1 MSFKSYGTIA
11 LTLLLAI
18 AIAYAL
24 TPLVIRLARRIGWLD
39 VPKDK
44 RRMHHR
50 PIPLLGGLSII
61 AAFLLSILITT
72 LILGQFSNYYNPRI
86 FALLRQILPGALL
99 IAAVAFLD
107 DRFNLPPLPRL
118 GVQFV
123 AAGIAVALGVRIQFL
138 SGSVRIFGVYAFS
151 LPGWLSILITLLW
164 IVGMT
169 NAMNWIDG
177 LDGLA
182 AGISTIASVTLLVLA
197 TLQGRPQL
205 YVAILTAALAGGC
218 LGLLPYNK
226 NPAKIFMGDTGAM
239 FLGYTLGIISI
250 QGLFKFYTAITFA
263 IPVLILALP
272 IFDTASAII
281 RRLIEGKSPL
291 AADRSHIHHKLIDMG
306 LSQKQ
311 AVAFLYGVSGTL
323 SVIAVLFTVFGR
335 VVGWRFLLLALALVL
350 AAAILGLNL
359 LRRYNRS
366 RKEETPPP
374 DDAGASAQAN
384 PPADRRASD
393 DSDKSSK

>member
-1 MSFKSYGTIA
+1 MSVNGMSVKSYGTIG
-11 LTLLLAI
+11 LTLLI
-18 AIAYAL
+18 AVAVAYFI
-24 TPLVIRLARRIGWLD
+24 TPFVIRLAQRIGWLD
-39 VPKDK
+39 IPRDK
-44 RRMHHR
+44 RRMHCH

-61 AAFLLSILITT
+61 LGFLVAVFFIT
-72 LILGQFSNYYNPRI
+72 LILGHFSQYYNRGV
-86 FALLRQILPGALL
+86 FALLRQILPGGLL
-99 IAAVAFLD
+99 IAFVAFWD
-107 DRFNLPPLPRL
+107 DRYNLPPWPRL
-118 GVQFV
+118 GVQFA

-138 SGSVRIFGVYAFS
+138 SGSVRVFGAELFS
-151 LPGWLSILITLLW
+151 LPEWLSVPITLLW
-164 IVGMT
+164 LVGMT

-182 AGISTIASVTLLVLA
+182 AGISTIASGTLLVLA

-205 YVAILTAALAGGC
+205 YVAILAAALAGGC

-239 FLGYTLGIISI
+239 FLGYTLGIISV

-281 RRLIEGKSPL
+281 RRLWEGKSPL

-311 AVAFLYGVSGTL
+311 AVVFLYIISGML
-323 SVIAVLFTVFGR
+323 SVIAIFFTLLGHII
-335 VVGWRFLLLALALVL
+335 GWRFLLLAVAVVLAL
-350 AAAILGLNL
+350 AILGLNL
-359 LRRYNRS
+359 LRRYNAAQR
-366 RKEETPPP
+366 ETPPA
-374 DDAGASAQAN
+374 DN
-384 PPADRRASD
+384 TPPTNGEPKKESGG
-393 DSDKSSK
+393 

>member
-44 RRMHHR
+44 RRMHHH

-61 AAFLLSILITT
+61 AAFLLSIGITT

-311 AVAFLYGVSGTL
+311 AVAFLYSVSGTL

-350 AAAILGLNL
+350 AAAILCLNL